1 MATVQ
6 VVNPLVQN
14 MPKIIGLIIG
24 LAASVA
30 LGIGVFYWA
39 LKPDFAPLYAGMDA
53 RDASEVVAALQS
65 AAIPYELDSATG
77 IVKVEPGRV
86 HEARLKLA
94 EQGLPHG
101 TGLGM
106 EMLQQ
111 EQSFGTSQFI
121 ETARYH
127 NAMEIELGRTIS
139 SMRNVKSARVHL
151 AIPKRSVFVRNQ
163 DKATASVALTLYGG
177 RDIEQGQVNAIIH
190 MVASSIPNLNTE
202 QVTVV
207 DQSGRLLSDGNDSN
221 KVAMTAKQY
230 DYTRKLEKDYVS
242 RIEHLLEPMMGVG
255 KVRATVNAEM
265 DFSEA
270 ESTEEVFNPARVQN
284 QVVLRSEQNSEK
296 SSSEVEVAGV
306 PGALTNQPPAA
317 GQLIPGT
324 GEVAGA
330 AGAATGPQSNSKNT
344 VRNYEVDRTIRHLR
358 QDIGKVKRFTVAVL
372 VDDHVTVAAAAA
384 DAKAKAKAEAAPQV
398 VRTPLT
404 AEEITRIATLVQQVI
419 GFNEQRGDKVDV
431 INASFTTPEAEEAL
445 PEPSLLDQPWVQ
457 NLGKQL
463 LAGAILLILIFT
475 IVKPTIRNIGTYATT
490 PAALP
495 APEGGEAAGATDE
508 NGQPR
513 LEHQETAISLPSN
526 QDQKVEFAK
535 SMVDQ
540 DAKRVANVVK
550 EWVGSDA

>member
-1 MATVQ
+1 MATIRT
-6 VVNPLVQN
+6 VNPIIQN
-14 MPKIIGLIIG
+14 LPKIIGLIIG

-39 LKPDFAPLYAGMDA
+39 LKPNYTPLYAGMDA
-53 RDASEVVAALQS
+53 RDASEVVAALQG

-106 EMLQQ
+106 EMLQK

-139 SMRNVKSARVHL
+139 TMRNVKSARVHL
-151 AIPKRSVFVRNQ
+151 AIPKRSVFVRTQ
-163 DKATASVALTLYGG
+163 EKATASVSLTLYGG

-207 DQSGRLLSDGNDSN
+207 DQSGRLLSDGDADN

-230 DYTRKLEKDYVS
+230 EYTRKLEKDYVA

-255 KVRATVNAEM
+255 KIRATVNADM

-270 ESTEEVFNPARVQN
+270 ETTEELFNPARAQN

-296 SSSEVEVAGV
+296 TSAEAEVVGV
-306 PGALTNQPPAA
+306 PGALTNQPPAS

-324 GEVAGA
+324 GVVAGTD
-330 AGAATGPQSNSKNT
+330 ATTPTQQNNSKNT

-358 QDIGKVKRFTVAVL
+358 QDIGKVKRFAVAVL
-372 VDDHVTVAAAAA
+372 VDDHIALATPAAK
-384 DAKAKAKAEAAPQV
+384 DAKAGAPQV

-404 AEEITRIATLVQQVI
+404 ADEIARILTLVQQVI
-419 GFNEQRGDKVDV
+419 GFSEQRGDKVDV
-431 INASFTTPEAEEAL
+431 INASFTTPEAEEVM
-445 PEPSLLDQPWVQ
+445 PEPSLLDQPWVH

-463 LAGAILLILIFT
+463 LAGTILLILIFS
-475 IVKPTIRNIGTYATT
+475 VVRPTIRNINAYVTT
-490 PAALP
+490 ALP
-495 APEGGEAAGATDE
+495 APAGSEGEAGEARMYE
-508 NGQPR
+508 NGRPR
-513 LEHQETAISLPSN
+513 LEHKESAIALPSA

-550 EWVGSDA
+550 EWVSGDA

>member
-1 MATVQ
+1 MAERQ
-6 VVNPLVQN
+6 NVNPILQN
-14 MPKIIGLIIG
+14 WPKILGLIIG

-30 LGIGVFYWA
+30 LGIGVFFWA
-39 LKPDFAPLYAGMDA
+39 LQPNYSPLYSGMEA
-53 RDASEVVAALQS
+53 RDAGEVVAALQQ

-77 IVKVEPGRV
+77 IVKVEPGRI

-111 EQSFGTSQFI
+111 EQGFGTSQFI
-121 ETARYH
+121 ESARYH

-139 SMRNVKSARVHL
+139 TMRNVKSARVHL
-151 AIPKRSVFVRNQ
+151 AIPRRSVFVRTQ
-163 DKATASVALTLYGG
+163 EKATASVALTLYGG

-190 MVASSIPNLNTE
+190 LVASSVSNLNAE

-207 DQSGRLLSDGNDSN
+207 DQSGRLLSDGDDSN

-230 DYTRKLEKDYVS
+230 EYTRQLENDYVS

-255 KVRATVNAEM
+255 KVRATVNADM
-265 DFSEA
+265 DFSES
-270 ESTEEVFNPARVQN
+270 ESTEELFNPAREQN

-296 SSSEVEVAGV
+296 SSSETDVAGV
-306 PGALTNQPPAA
+306 PGALSNTPPAA
-317 GQLIPGT
+317 GQLIPGS
-324 GEVAGA
+324 GVVAGTSTQA
-330 AGAATGPQSNSKNT
+330 AAPSNSSKNT
-344 VRNYEVDRTIRHLR
+344 VRNYEVDRTIRHSR
-358 QDIGKVKRFTVAVL
+358 ADIGNIKRFTVAVL
-372 VDDHVTVAAAAA
+372 VDDHVALAAPGK
-384 DAKAKAKAEAAPQV
+384 DAKAKATPQV

-404 AEEITRIATLVQQVI
+404 AEEITRMTTLVQQVI

-431 INASFTTPEAEEAL
+431 INASFTVPEAEEAL
-445 PEPSLLDQPWVQ
+445 PEPSLMDQPWIH

-463 LAGAILLILIFT
+463 LAGIILLILIFT
-475 IVKPTIRNIGTYATT
+475 IVKPTIKNITSYTAPVTT
-490 PAALP
+490 LALSG
-495 APEGGEAAGATDE
+495 AGNAGAEGGAGSG
-508 NGQPR
+508 GQAR
-513 LEHQETAISLPSN
+513 LEHQEGALALPSG

-535 SMVDQ
+535 SMVDH

-550 EWVGSDA
+550 EWVGGDA

>member
-1 MATVQ
+1 MAEVRTI
-6 VVNPLVQN
+6 NPIMHNL
-14 MPKIIGLIIG
+14 PKIVGLMIG

-30 LGIGVFYWA
+30 LGVGVFFWA
-39 LKPDFAPLYAGMDA
+39 LQPNYTPLYSGMDA
-53 RDASEVVAALQS
+53 RDASEVVAALQQ

-111 EQSFGTSQFI
+111 EQGFGTSQFM
-121 ETARYH
+121 ESARYH

-139 SMRNVKSARVHL
+139 TMRNVKSARVHL

-207 DQSGRLLSDGNDSN
+207 DQSGRLLSDGNDNN
-221 KVAMTAKQY
+221 KVAMTARQY
-230 DYTRKLEKDYVS
+230 EYTRQLEDDYVS

-255 KVRATVNAEM
+255 KIRATVNADM
-265 DFSEA
+265 DFSES
-270 ESTEEVFNPARVQN
+270 ESTEELFNPARVQN

-296 SSSEVEVAGV
+296 TSTEGEVAGV
-306 PGALTNQPPAA
+306 PGALSNQPPVA
-317 GQLIPGT
+317 GQLVPGPGDVT
-324 GEVAGA
+324 GTAANNA
-330 AGAATGPQSNSKNT
+330 AGVNNSKNT
-344 VRNYEVDRTIRHLR
+344 VRNYEVDRTIRHSR
-358 QDIGKVKRFTVAVL
+358 QDIGKIKRFTVAVL
-372 VDDHVTVAAAAA
+372 VDDHVTLAAAAKN
-384 DAKAKAKAEAAPQV
+384 AKAKDAPQV

-404 AEEITRIATLVQQVI
+404 TEEITRITTLVQQVI
-419 GFNEQRGDKVDV
+419 GFSEQRGDKVDV
-431 INASFTTPEAEEAL
+431 INASFTVPEAEEVL
-445 PEPSLLDQPWVQ
+445 PEPSLMDQPWIH

-463 LAGAILLILIFT
+463 LAGTILLILIFT
-475 IVKPTIRNIGTYATT
+475 IVRPTIRNIGTYTT
-490 PAALP
+490 TVTALP
-495 APEGGEAAGATDE
+495 APNGAEEGGTDA
-508 NGQPR
+508 NGQAR
-513 LEHQETAISLPSN
+513 LENKNTTISLPSN
-526 QDQKVEFAK
+526 QDQKIEFAK

-550 EWVGSDA
+550 EWVGGDA

>member
-1 MATVQ
+1 MAEVRTI
-6 VVNPLVQN
+6 NPIMHNL
-14 MPKIIGLIIG
+14 PKIVGLMIG

-30 LGIGVFYWA
+30 LGVGVFFWA
-39 LKPDFAPLYAGMDA
+39 LQPNYTPLYSGMDV
-53 RDASEVVAALQS
+53 RDASEVVAALQQ

-111 EQSFGTSQFI
+111 EQSFGTSQFM
-121 ETARYH
+121 ESARYH

-139 SMRNVKSARVHL
+139 TMRNVKSARVHL

-207 DQSGRLLSDGNDSN
+207 DQSGRLLSDGNDNN

-230 DYTRKLEKDYVS
+230 EYTRQLEDDYVS

-255 KVRATVNAEM
+255 KIRATVNADM
-265 DFSEA
+265 DFSES
-270 ESTEEVFNPARVQN
+270 ESTEELFNPARVQN

-296 SSSEVEVAGV
+296 TSTEGEAAGV
-306 PGALTNQPPAA
+306 PGALSNQPPAA
-317 GQLIPGT
+317 GQLVPGPGDVT
-324 GEVAGA
+324 GTAANNA
-330 AGAATGPQSNSKNT
+330 AGVNNSKNT
-344 VRNYEVDRTIRHLR
+344 VRNYEVDRTIRHSR
-358 QDIGKVKRFTVAVL
+358 QDIGKIKRFTVAVL
-372 VDDHVTVAAAAA
+372 VDDHVTLAAAAKN
-384 DAKAKAKAEAAPQV
+384 AKAKDAPQV

-404 AEEITRIATLVQQVI
+404 AEEITRITTLVQQVI
-419 GFNEQRGDKVDV
+419 GFSEQRGDKVDV
-431 INASFTTPEAEEAL
+431 INASFTVPEAEEVL
-445 PEPSLLDQPWVQ
+445 PEPSLMDQPWVH

-463 LAGAILLILIFT
+463 LAGTILLILIFT
-475 IVKPTIRNIGTYATT
+475 IVRPTIRNISTYTT
-490 PAALP
+490 TVTALP
-495 APEGGEAAGATDE
+495 APNGAGEGGTDA
-508 NGQPR
+508 NGQAR
-513 LEHQETAISLPSN
+513 LEHKNTTISLPSN
-526 QDQKVEFAK
+526 QDQKIEFAK

-550 EWVGSDA
+550 EWVGGDA